1 MYQGALR
8 LNFKKM
14 HRLSFSKNSFGSDI
28 EARLFCPKFGD
39 FGLQAI
45 TKGKITNRQ
54 IETGRRYI
62 RRSFKKNVSIKINMF
77 PYLSYTQKPISAR
90 MGKGKGRVYG

>member
-8 LNFKKM
+8 VKFKKM
-14 HRLSFSKNSFGSDI
+14 HRLSFTKSILSGNTEGRAFY
-28 EARLFCPKFGD
+28 PKFSD
-39 FGLQAI
+39 FGLQAL
-45 TKGKITNRQ
+45 TKGRITNRQ

-62 RRSFKKNVSIKINMF
+62 RRSFKKDVSIKINMF
-77 PYLSYTQKPISAR
+77 PYHSFTQKPISAR